1 MMSTGQVSYTQ
12 GVSLCMSVLSLSWGA
27 ARAFMIMRTRE
38 EADPNP
44 ETATLVLRVWPYMIA
59 TTIANLVL
67 LVCMGGILGGYI
79 FCCLV
84 LNFLSVFTT
93 LKLTAKHFREE
104 KGSISLKKKKKKR
117 VNSDEEKKD
126 AKVENE
132 VVELS
137 TQQRKGDT
145 DLEVDKDVENLS
157 QDLESADDDTSLII
171 ASLCAVWI
179 PCVVGRSSSRIFLIS
194 AITSLAT
201 KVLILAVAIC
211 LCETDLQHHLHPQP
225 FLLLCRPENSSL
237 LDEVGEKV
245 ARCTWNGKKHLYC
258 LSEGAEEAKNLIKM
272 EASLTKM
279 AEANKIYIEELDK
292 LRKVGKLRTLSK
304 TELSKLR
311 DRVTQIKVDEAIL
324 DNIQNLTEV
333 LRDEVSKELE
343 EYGVGI
349 VQQKIRVCD
358 SDETVLRVSVLSV
371 LIVAVLLAAR
381 STVALH
387 KITDYK
393 ELFKR

>member
-1 MMSTGQVSYTQ
+1 MMSTGQVSYSQ

-27 ARAFMIMRTRE
+27 ARAFMIMRTRD

-44 ETATLVLRVWPYMIA
+44 EISTVILRVWPYMIV
-59 TTIANLVL
+59 TTIANLAL

-104 KGSISLKKKKKKR
+104 KGRVSLKKKKKKR
-117 VNSDEEKKD
+117 VNSDEEKMG

-132 VVELS
+132 VVQLS
-137 TQQRKGDT
+137 TQHRKVDT

-157 QDLESADDDTSLII
+157 QDPESADDDTSLII

-179 PCVVGRSSSRIFLIS
+179 PCVVGKSSSRIFLIS

-201 KVLILAVAIC
+201 KVAILAVAIC
-211 LCETDLQHHLHPQP
+211 LCETDLQHHLHPRP

-237 LDEVGEKV
+237 LEVGENV
-245 ARCTWNGKKHLYC
+245 AKCTWDGKEHLYC

-272 EASLTKM
+272 EASLTRM
-279 AEANKIYIEELDK
+279 STAHEIYIEELKK
-292 LRKVGKLRTLSK
+292 LRKVGKEHIELRTLSK

-311 DRVTQIKVDEAIL
+311 DKVTKIKVDEAIL
-324 DNIQNLTEV
+324 DNIKNLT
-333 LRDEVSKELE
+333 DEVKEELE
-343 EYGVGI
+343 AYGVGI

-358 SDETVLRVSVLSV
+358 SNETVLRVSFLSV
-371 LIVAVLLAAR
+371 LIVAVLLAGL